1 MHFGTALIS
10 NKMLCKTVHK
20 SRGQDKYCR
29 KSHFVTFTF
38 MISFRIF
45 SKHRNPPTK
54 CSTSQI
60 LHRSFNQKSG
70 KIKLC
75 SVCPVC
81 NRGCVRP
88 SKFES
93 TPENDVAHVSYV
105 SACLSRCYHLRCC
118 LWLDVYGGDTFYQ
131 RT

>member
-1 MHFGTALIS
+1 MVRHQFRIKCAAKLFISSEARTNIAVNLIS
-10 NKMLCKTVHK
+10 LHL
-20 SRGQDKYCR
+20 
-29 KSHFVTFTF
+29 HLWFLF
-38 MISFRIF
+38 IL
-45 SKHRNPPTK
+45 SKHRNPPTNIFNI
-54 CSTSQI
+54 QI

-93 TPENDVAHVSYV
+93 TPENDVAHVWYV
-105 SACLSRCYHLRCC
+105 SACLVSMLCYHLRCC
-118 LWLDVYGGDTFYQ
+118 LWLGVYGGGDTFYK